1 MTTMNDRERIGELIR
16 EARKKRGLTQGQL
29 SDLCGLKQTTI
40 SKIESGK
47 FNASVD
53 LLSKILKPLGYE
65 LSIREAL

>member
-1 MTTMNDRERIGELIR
+1 MNDRERIGELIR

-53 LLSKILKPLGYE
+53 LLGRILQPLGCE
-65 LSIREAL
+65 LSVREME